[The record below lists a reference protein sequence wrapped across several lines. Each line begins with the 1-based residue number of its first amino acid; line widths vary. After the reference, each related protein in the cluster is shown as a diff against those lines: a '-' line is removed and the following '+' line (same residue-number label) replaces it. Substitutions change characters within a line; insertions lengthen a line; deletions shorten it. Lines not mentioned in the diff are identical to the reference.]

1 MVQFILL
8 FLRSNLY
15 GYFIFVKGDDYMS
28 NESNFNELMLK
39 YNFALSL
46 IETQLNILI
55 KEYEFK
61 NKTNPVEHIKSRIKS
76 EKSATEKLHKKGYDV
91 NLDNLKKYVHDMIGI
106 RIVCSFISDVDI
118 IVDLI
123 KNSKQFKILD
133 EKNYIDS
140 PKDTGYMSYHLIIE
154 IPLYLD
160 EKVEYIPAEIQIRTV
175 AMDFFASLDH
185 KISYKFP
192 GNIPDEVKIEMI
204 SCLQVIQSLDKKMYE
219 LNEIVRKY
227 NDL

>member
-1 MVQFILL
+1 
-8 FLRSNLY
+8 
-15 GYFIFVKGDDYMS
+15 MS
-28 NESNFNELMLK
+28 NQSNFNVLMLK

-61 NKTNPVEHIKSRIKS
+61 NKNNPVEHIKTRIKT
-76 EKSATEKLHKKGYDV
+76 EKSAIEKLHKKGYEV
-91 NLDNLKKYVHDMIGI
+91 NLDNLKKYVHDMIGV
-106 RIVCSFISDVDI
+106 RIVCSFISDVDV

-123 KNSKQFKILD
+123 KKSKQFKIID
-133 EKNYIDS
+133 EKNYIKN
-140 PKDTGYMSYHLIIE
+140 PKDTGYMSYHLIVE

-160 EKVEYIPAEIQIRTV
+160 DKIEYIPAEIQIRTV

-192 GNIPDEVKIEMI
+192 GNIPNEVKMEMV
-204 SCLQVIQSLDKKMYE
+204 SCSMAIQSLDKKMYE
-219 LNEIVRKY
+219 LNKIVKKY